1 MINWARVSE
10 LRDEVGE
17 EDFDEVVEMF
27 IEEVEEVM
35 VRLIS
40 APNPETYEED
50 LHFLKGSALSLGF
63 SAFSD
68 LCQIGEKA
76 AANGQAETIDLEKVF
91 ETYAESKTEFL
102 NKPSDSAAA

>member
-1 MINWARVSE
+1 MKINGYIWR
-10 LRDEVGE
+10 
-17 EDFDEVVEMF
+17 EDIVDKLWWKHNVD

-76 AANGQAETIDLEKVF
+76 AANGQADSINLEKIF
-91 ETYAESKTEFL
+91 EVYAESKTEFL
-102 NKPSDSAAA
+102 NKPLDSAAA